1 MAPSDIDGTAT
12 PHGDP
17 GISRRDAMKKGAVVG
32 GAVLWATPVIQAI
45 GISPAS
51 ATHVSPNVPH
61 CPCLTCTANAV
72 GLSVAGITLG
82 GTADGTGGSACQ
94 CVVKTA
100 AQVQAATVAAGNA
113 DAEVICARA
122 DDATCTASA
131 YVAGL
136 EILLATD
143 AVLRT
148 ATYLRVSALGSCVSC
163 GTGAS
168 YVADIR
174 LVVETAGVVTSDTLV
189 TLVAGSGC
197 TSGATLLGGAVV
209 IVTNEQFCGADG
221 RLWVNALRVTVAGIS
236 VVAGQSVA
244 GATGCPCVPCSTAPT
259 CTPPRTQLCPAA

>member
-1 MAPSDIDGTAT
+1 MASNDFDGTVT
-12 PHGDP
+12 SDGDS
-17 GISRRDAMKKGAVVG
+17 GVSRRDAIKKGAVVG

-72 GLSVAGITLG
+72 GLSVAGITVG
-82 GTADGTGGSACQ
+82 GTADGTGGPACQ

-100 AQVQAATVAAGNA
+100 AQVQAATVLVGNA

-143 AVLRT
+143 LLLGT

-168 YVADIR
+168 YVADVR
-174 LVVETAGVVTSDTLV
+174 LVVETAGLVTSDTEV
-189 TLVAGSGC
+189 PLVAGSAC
-197 TSGATLLGGAVV
+197 TSGASLLGGLVV
-209 IVTNEQFCGADG
+209 IVANEQVCGTDG
-221 RLWVNALRVTVAGIS
+221 RLRVNALRVTVAGIS
-236 VVAGQSVA
+236 VIAGQSIA
-244 GATGCPCVPCSTAPT
+244 GAPGCACEPCSTAPT
-259 CTPPRTQLCPAA
+259 CTPPTARLC

>member
-1 MAPSDIDGTAT
+1 MASNDFDGTVASD
-12 PHGDP
+12 GDS
-17 GISRRDAMKKGAVVG
+17 GVSRRDAIKKGAVVG

-72 GLSVAGITLG
+72 GLSVAGITVG
-82 GTADGTGGSACQ
+82 GTADGTGAPACQ

-100 AQVQAATVAAGNA
+100 AQVQAATVAVGNA
-113 DAEVICARA
+113 DAEVICASA

-143 AVLRT
+143 VLLGT
-148 ATYLRVSALGSCVSC
+148 ATYLRVSALGSCVNC

-168 YVADIR
+168 YVAEIR
-174 LVVETAGVVTSDTLV
+174 LVVETAGIVTSNTRVDLDV
-189 TLVAGSGC
+189 VSGC
-197 TSGATLLGGAVV
+197 SSGASILGGLVE
-209 IVTNEQFCGADG
+209 IRTNEQVCGTDD
-221 RLWVNALRVTVAGIS
+221 RLTVNALRVTVAGID
-236 VVAGQSVA
+236 VIAGQSIA
-244 GATGCPCVPCSTAPT
+244 GAPGCACEPCSTAPT
-259 CTPPRTQLCPAA
+259 CTPPRAQLCAAA